1 MPRALS
7 AFFMA
12 VTALPVAAQ
21 EIVPA
26 ELSGHAFLPAYSF
39 SVPPADAPRSLVVS
53 GRFLD
58 ATGRVD
64 EPGAGFERNG
74 LSHPFIGQPI
84 QGFSGYAADRNEDGA
99 LIALIDNGFGSRVN
113 SPDAMLSWTVLTPD
127 FATGVVDVAERIWL
141 RDTNRVVPFLIV
153 NEASDARHLTG
164 GDFDIESIQVVG
176 DEVWIGD
183 EFGPWLI
190 SATLD
195 GVVTGVY
202 PVEVNG
208 EIVRSPDNP
217 ALRVGAVAG
226 EDYTVPRSGGF
237 EGMALRDGMLWAM
250 FEKPLLAADGESEG
264 AFLRVIEFDPVARAW
279 TGNAVA
285 FQLTEGAA
293 AIGDFNMIDDSRALV
308 IERDGGQGHPS
319 LACAEG
325 QTDGCFG
332 RPAEVKVVTLID
344 MDDLDA
350 DGNVAR
356 LRQIDLM
363 AIADPDGLAAIP
375 TDQAEETPGVFT
387 FPFVTIESV
396 IMDGAEHIL
405 VSNDNNLPF
414 SAGRRLGIPDDNE
427 IIRLHVPELLAD

>member
-1 MPRALS
+1 MFRLTITAALS
-7 AFFMA
+7 SL
-12 VTALPVAAQ
+12 ALPALAQ
-21 EIVPA
+21 DMVPA

-39 SVPPADAPRSLVVS
+39 SVPPVDAPRGLVMS

-58 ATGRVD
+58 SAGRVD
-64 EPGAGFERNG
+64 EPGTGFERNG
-74 LSHPFIGQPI
+74 LSHPFIGQPV
-84 QGFSGYAADRNEDGA
+84 QGFSGYAAERTEDGA
-99 LIALIDNGFGSRVN
+99 LIALIDNGFGSRLN
-113 SPDAMLSWTVLTPD
+113 SPDAMLSWTVLSPD
-127 FATGVVDVAERIWL
+127 FAEGRVDLEERVWL
-141 RDTNRVVPFLIV
+141 SDPDGHVPFLIV
-153 NEASDARHLTG
+153 NEATESRYLTG
-164 GDFDIESIQVVG
+164 GDFDIESIQIVG

-202 PVEVNG
+202 PVEVDG
-208 EIVRSPDNP
+208 AVVRSPDNP

-250 FEKPLLAADGESEG
+250 FEKPLIGSDGEREG
-264 AFLRVIEFDPVARAW
+264 AFLRVIEFDPVARDW
-279 TGNAVA
+279 TGNAVN
-285 FQLTEGAA
+285 FQLTEGAT
-293 AIGDFNMIDDSRALV
+293 AIGDFNMIDETRALV

-325 QTDGCFG
+325 ETEGCFR
-332 RPAEVKVVTLID
+332 RPAGVKVVTLID
-344 MDDLDA
+344 LSDVDA

-363 AIADPDGLAAIP
+363 NIADPDGLAAIP

-396 IMDGAEHIL
+396 ILDGPEHIL

-427 IIRLHVPELLAD
+427 IIRLFVPDLLAD